1 MVDNNEKTP
10 QGSSM
15 KYPLLAAML
24 ALSATFPSLADVL
37 TIKKDAPK
45 QYVVKKGDTLWD
57 ISGVYLQEPW
67 QWPELWQMNPQIN
80 NPHLIYPGDA
90 LSLIYDEHGNPRLVI
105 NQGYKKLSPH
115 GRIVQKGKNAIPTL
129 PLELLRPYLIYEQA
143 LNADDIA
150 DKPYILGANV
160 NTKMNT
166 EGHIVYVKGE
176 LKLHESYAIYRK
188 GEAYVDPQTNEVL
201 ANKAQ
206 LVAVGRVFRKGD
218 IANGVPASVK
228 IEQVKREIKAGDFLM
243 PAIEGQLLPA
253 YFNIHRPE
261 QPVQGEIIA
270 SVSGLREFST
280 MDIVVLNLGSEQQ
293 IKEGHI
299 LDIER
304 QSPTVFDGR
313 NGPRYKEDSNSL
325 EKLVTNANEFFGVEA
340 DADTTVW
347 HMPKEQVGQLMVFKV
362 YKNVSYALIVK
373 NQHPIRVG
381 DFAVIN

>member
-1 MVDNNEKTP
+1 
-10 QGSSM
+10 M

-37 TIKKDAPK
+37 TMKKDAPK
-45 QYVVKKGDTLWD
+45 QYVVKKGDTLWG
-57 ISGVYLQEPW
+57 ISGIYLQEPW

-115 GRIVQKGKNAIPTL
+115 GRIVQKDKNAIPTL
-129 PLELLRPYLIYEQA
+129 PLELLRPYLTYEQA

-188 GEAYVDPQTNEVL
+188 GDTYVDPQTHEVL

-228 IEQVKREIKAGDFLM
+228 VEQVKREVKAGDFLM

-270 SVSGLREFST
+270 SVTGLREFST
-280 MDIVVLNLGSEQQ
+280 MDIVVLNLGAQQQ

>member
-1 MVDNNEKTP
+1 LVDNNEKTP

-15 KYPLLAAML
+15 RYPLFAAML
-24 ALSATFPSLADVL
+24 ALSVTFPSLADVL

-57 ISGVYLQEPW
+57 ISGVYLEQPW

-90 LSLIYDEHGNPRLVI
+90 LSLIYDEHGNPRLVV
-105 NQGYKKLSPH
+105 NSGYKKLSPH
-115 GRIVQKGKNAIPTL
+115 GRITPKGKNAVPTL
-129 PLELLRPYLIYEQA
+129 PLELLRPYLTYEQA
-143 LNADDIA
+143 IDAKEIA
-150 DKPYILGANV
+150 EKPYILGANV

-166 EGHIVYVKGE
+166 EGHIVYVKGDLE
-176 LKLHESYAIYRK
+176 LYESYAIYRK
-188 GEAYVDPQTNEVL
+188 GQEFIDPNTNEVL
-201 ANKAQ
+201 ANNTQ

-218 IANGVPASVK
+218 VANGVPASVK
-228 IEQVKREIKAGDFLM
+228 LEQVKQEIKPADFLM
-243 PAIEGQLLPA
+243 PALDGQLLPA
-253 YFNIHRPE
+253 YFNIHRPK
-261 QPVQGEIIA
+261 QPVEGTIIA

-280 MDIVVLNLGSEQQ
+280 MDIVVLNLGSKQAIE
-293 IKEGHI
+293 EGHI

-325 EKLVTNANEFFGVEA
+325 EKLVTNTNEFFGAEP
-340 DADTTVW
+340 DEDTQVW
-347 HMPKEQVGQLMVFKV
+347 HMPKEKVGELMVFKV
-362 YKNVSYALIVK
+362 YNNVSYALIVK

>member
-15 KYPLLAAML
+15 RYPLFAAML
-24 ALSATFPSLADVL
+24 ALSVTFPSLADVL

-57 ISGVYLQEPW
+57 ISGVYLEQPW

-90 LSLIYDEHGNPRLVI
+90 LSLIYDEHGNPRLVV
-105 NQGYKKLSPH
+105 NSGYKKLSPH
-115 GRIVQKGKNAIPTL
+115 GRITPKGKNAVPTL
-129 PLELLRPYLIYEQA
+129 PLELLRPYLTYEQA
-143 LNADDIA
+143 IDAKEIA
-150 DKPYILGANV
+150 EKPYILGANV

-166 EGHIVYVKGE
+166 EGHIVYVKGDLE
-176 LKLHESYAIYRK
+176 LYESYAIYRK
-188 GEAYVDPQTNEVL
+188 GQEFIDPNTNEVL
-201 ANKAQ
+201 ANNTQ

-218 IANGVPASVK
+218 VANGVPASVK
-228 IEQVKREIKAGDFLM
+228 LEQVKQEIKPADFLM
-243 PAIEGQLLPA
+243 PALDGQLLPA
-253 YFNIHRPE
+253 YFNIHRPK
-261 QPVQGEIIA
+261 QPVEGTIIA

-280 MDIVVLNLGSEQQ
+280 MDIVVLNLGSKQAIE
-293 IKEGHI
+293 EGHI

-325 EKLVTNANEFFGVEA
+325 EKLVTNTNEFFGAEP
-340 DADTTVW
+340 DEDTQVW
-347 HMPKEQVGQLMVFKV
+347 HMPKEKVGELMVFKV
-362 YKNVSYALIVK
+362 YNNVSYALIVK

>member
-1 MVDNNEKTP
+1 MR
-10 QGSSM
+10 
-15 KYPLLAAML
+15 YPLFAAML

-57 ISGVYLQEPW
+57 ISGIYLEQPW

-90 LSLIYDEHGNPRLVI
+90 LSLIYDEHGNPRLVV
-105 NQGYKKLSPH
+105 NSGYKKLSPH
-115 GRIVQKGKNAIPTL
+115 GRITPKGKNAVPTL
-129 PLELLRPYLIYEQA
+129 PLELLRPYLTYEQA
-143 LNADDIA
+143 IDAKEIA
-150 DKPYILGANV
+150 EKPYILGANV

-166 EGHIVYVKGE
+166 EGHIVYVKGDLE
-176 LKLHESYAIYRK
+176 LYESYAIYRK
-188 GEAYVDPQTNEVL
+188 GQEFVDPNTNEVL
-201 ANKAQ
+201 ANNTQ

-218 IANGVPASVK
+218 VANGVPSSVK
-228 IEQVKREIKAGDFLM
+228 LEQVKQEIKPADFLM
-243 PAIEGQLLPA
+243 PAMDGQLLPA

-261 QPVQGEIIA
+261 QPVDGTIIS

-280 MDIVVLNLGSEQQ
+280 MDIVVLNLGSEQA
-293 IKEGHI
+293 IEEGHI

-325 EKLVTNANEFFGVEA
+325 EKLVTNTNEFFGAEP
-340 DADTTVW
+340 DEDTQVW
-347 HMPKEQVGQLMVFKV
+347 HMPKEKVGELMVFKV
-362 YKNVSYALIVK
+362 YNNVSYALIVK

>member
-1 MVDNNEKTP
+1 MR
-10 QGSSM
+10 
-15 KYPLLAAML
+15 YPLFAAML

-57 ISGVYLQEPW
+57 ISGIYLEEPW

-105 NQGYKKLSPH
+105 NSGYKKLSPH
-115 GRIVQKGKNAIPTL
+115 GRITPKGKNAVPTL
-129 PLELLRPYLIYEQA
+129 PLELLRPYLTYEQA
-143 LNADDIA
+143 IGAKEISE
-150 DKPYILGANV
+150 KPYILGANV

-166 EGHIVYVKGE
+166 EGHIVYVKGDLE
-176 LKLHESYAIYRK
+176 LYESYAIYRK
-188 GEAYVDPQTNEVL
+188 GQEFIDPNSNEVL
-201 ANKAQ
+201 ANNTQ

-218 IANGVPASVK
+218 VANGVPASVK
-228 IEQVKREIKAGDFLM
+228 LEQVKQEIKPGDFLM
-243 PAIEGQLLPA
+243 PAMEGQLLPA

-261 QPVQGEIIA
+261 QPVEGIIIS
-270 SVSGLREFST
+270 SVTGLREFST
-280 MDIVVLNLGSEQQ
+280 MDIVVLNLGSEQA

-325 EKLVTNANEFFGVEA
+325 EKLVTDTNEFFGAEP
-340 DADTTVW
+340 DEDTKVW
-347 HMPKEQVGQLMVFKV
+347 HMPKEKVGELMVFKV
-362 YKNVSYALIVK
+362 YNNVSYALIVK